1 MGGVSVKGLR
11 TFVSAIAIIAGAALV
26 VAWGGA
32 WLLLTAVDDGVVART
47 MARTALATPAV
58 TARISDEL
66 MSRTT
71 EALSRLGINLT
82 AIGADDAVRTAISQW
97 TQSDDFKQTVL
108 GQVDAAREQLREEL
122 ASPDRPQGPF
132 AVSIDV
138 SAAVNKQLGDIP
150 VVGSQIPSVAVAPVQ
165 VEVVSA
171 DSFNK
176 ARTAYSRLEFA
187 KRYFL
192 WIGGA
197 LILVSLAV
205 STRRNYVI
213 AKFLIAVGAM
223 ALALVAILTI
233 ATPDRLASGLP
244 GGDQGTWGRLAIQAF
259 SDAALPGMRQT
270 IAIIGGA
277 AMVAGALMAT
287 ILKSLHAARR

>member
-1 MGGVSVKGLR
+1 MKALR
-11 TFVSAIAIIAGAALV
+11 TFVSAIAILAGAALV

-58 TARISDEL
+58 TARIGDEL

-71 EALSRLGINLT
+71 ESLSRLGINLT
-82 AIGADDAVRTAISQW
+82 AIGADDAVRTALSQW

-138 SAAVNKQLGDIP
+138 SATVNKQLGDIP

-197 LILVSLAV
+197 LILVGLAV
-205 STRRNYVI
+205 STRRRYVI
-213 AKFLIAVGAM
+213 AKFLIAAGAM
-223 ALALVAILTI
+223 ALAVVAILTI

-244 GGDQGTWGRLAIQAF
+244 GGDQGTWGLLAIQAF

-270 IAIIGGA
+270 ITIIGA
-277 AMVAGALMAT
+277 AAIVAGALMAT
-287 ILKSLHAARR
+287 ILKSLHAARH

>member
-1 MGGVSVKGLR
+1 MKAVR
-11 TFVSAIAIIAGAALV
+11 TFVSAIAILAGAALV

-32 WLLLTAVDDGVVART
+32 WLLLTAVDDGAVART

-58 TARISDEL
+58 NARIGDEL
-66 MSRTT
+66 MSHTT
-71 EALSRLGINLT
+71 ESLSRLGINLT
-82 AIGADDAVRTAISQW
+82 AIGADDAVRTALSQW

-132 AVSIDV
+132 TVAIDV
-138 SAAVNKQLGDIP
+138 SATVNKQLGDIP
-150 VVGSQIPSVAVAPVQ
+150 VVGSQIPSVAVAPVH

-205 STRRNYVI
+205 STRRRYVI
-213 AKFLIAVGAM
+213 AQFLIVVGAI
-223 ALALVAILTI
+223 ALAIVAILTI

-244 GGDQGTWGRLAIQAF
+244 GGDHGTWGRLAIQAL

-277 AMVAGALMAT
+277 AMIAGALMAT
-287 ILKSLHAARR
+287 ILKALHAARH

>member
-1 MGGVSVKGLR
+1 MGGLIVKALR
-11 TFVSAIAIIAGAALV
+11 TFVSAIAILAGAALV

-32 WLLLTAVDDGVVART
+32 WLLLTAVDDGVVARA

-58 TARISDEL
+58 NARIGDEL
-66 MSRTT
+66 MSRTS
-71 EALSRLGINLT
+71 ESLSRLGINLT
-82 AIGADDAVRTAISQW
+82 AIGADNSVRTAISQW

-108 GQVDAAREQLREEL
+108 GQVDAARAQLREEL

-132 AVSIDV
+132 TVSIDV
-138 SAAVNKQLGDIP
+138 SSTVNKQLGEIP
-150 VVGSQIPSVAVAPVQ
+150 VVGSQIPRVAVAPVQ

-197 LILVSLAV
+197 LILIALAV
-205 STRRNYVI
+205 STRRRYVI

-223 ALALVAILTI
+223 ALAVVAVLTI
-233 ATPDRLASGLP
+233 ATPERLASALP

-270 IAIIGGA
+270 IAIIGA
-277 AMVAGALMAT
+277 AAIVAGALMAT
-287 ILKSLHAARR
+287 ILKSLHVAHH

>member
-1 MGGVSVKGLR
+1 MGGVSVKALR

-47 MARTALATPAV
+47 VARTALATPAV
-58 TARISDEL
+58 TSRISDEL

-71 EALSRLGINLT
+71 ESLSRLGINLS

-108 GQVDAAREQLREEL
+108 GQVDAAREQFREDL

-132 AVSIDV
+132 MVSIDV
-138 SAAVNKQLGDIP
+138 SATVNKQLGDIP

-165 VEVVSA
+165 MEVVSA

-213 AKFLIAVGAM
+213 AKFLIAMGAM
-223 ALALVAILTI
+223 ALALVAVLTI

-244 GGDQGTWGRLAIQAF
+244 GGDQGAWGRLAIQAF

-270 IAIIGGA
+270 IAIIGA
-277 AMVAGALMAT
+277 AAIVAGALMAT
-287 ILKSLHAARR
+287 ILKALHAARH

>member
-1 MGGVSVKGLR
+1 MKALR
-11 TFVSAIAIIAGAALV
+11 TFVSAIAILAGAALV

-32 WLLLTAVDDGVVART
+32 WLLLTAVDDGAVART

-58 TARISDEL
+58 NARIGDEL
-66 MSRTT
+66 MSHTT
-71 EALSRLGINLT
+71 ESLSRLGINLT
-82 AIGADDAVRTAISQW
+82 AIGADDAVRTVLSQW

-132 AVSIDV
+132 TVAIDV
-138 SAAVNKQLGDIP
+138 SATVNKQLGDIP

-197 LILVSLAV
+197 LFLVSLAV
-205 STRRNYVI
+205 STRRRYVI

-233 ATPDRLASGLP
+233 ASPDRLASGLP
-244 GGDQGTWGRLAIQAF
+244 GGDHGTWGRLAIQAF

-270 IAIIGGA
+270 TAIIGGA
-277 AMVAGALMAT
+277 AMIAGALMAT
-287 ILKSLHAARR
+287 ILKALHVARH

>member
-1 MGGVSVKGLR
+1 MGGAIMKALR
-11 TFVSAIAIIAGAALV
+11 TFVSAIAILAGAAFV

-71 EALSRLGINLT
+71 ESLSRLGINLS

-132 AVSIDV
+132 SVSIDV
-138 SAAVNKQLGDIP
+138 SATVNKQLGDIP

-213 AKFLIAVGAM
+213 AKFLIAAGAM

-277 AMVAGALMAT
+277 AIVAGALMAT
-287 ILKSLHAARR
+287 ILKALHVARH